1 MKGEFKTLIIVI
13 RLFWDLIKKIM
24 DKLSKSYNLCVDLWS
39 YKFVIYFHF
48 LFQIPFL
55 DYLLVYQQRNQ

>member
-24 DKLSKSYNLCVDLWS
+24 DILLKSYNLCDDMGF
-39 YKFVIYFHF
+39 YKLVIYFHF

-55 DYLLVYQQRNQ
+55 DYLLDYQQRNQ